1 MGRNDRYMLKYSRH
15 VLSKKLTCTVEFILK
30 CQEIFHPEIAG
41 QLAKQA
47 HVEGPHIYG
56 EREIPHLS

>member
-1 MGRNDRYMLKYSRH
+1 MLKYSRH